1 MFKIIWFQNIFLDLN
16 LELLK
21 SHSWISIWD
30 KSFWIDNIAF
40 EKFTWQS
47 CGMWILLNF
56 FLQLKHSQEM
66 SYIVQYVLCS
76 GLPVKAFWLLD
87 STILSNSLY
96 KINYCLHK
104 NNSILHL
111 YDLLL
116 KVKVNPLQ
124 AWIHSIE
131 EIVNQC
137 LFKKGIFTF
146 SFYEVKFWSHIWY
159 KENI

>member
-1 MFKIIWFQNIFLDLN
+1 MKCSFRVIAVGWFFFLIDYEVFSLNFCNMFKIIWFQNIFLDLN

-21 SHSWISIWD
+21 SHSWIRIWD

-96 KINYCLHK
+96 KINYL
-104 NNSILHL
+104 I
-111 YDLLL
+111 Y
-116 KVKVNPLQ
+116 
-124 AWIHSIE
+124 
-131 EIVNQC
+131 
-137 LFKKGIFTF
+137 
-146 SFYEVKFWSHIWY
+146 YSHEY
-159 KENI
+159 K